1 MGAQPHQQLPGGAGV
16 DEGQGQA
23 MEVVVAP
30 QAAAVATQHVR
41 MDVSTSPV
49 GGT

>member
-23 MEVVVAP
+23 MELSVAP
-30 QAAAVATQHVR
+30 QAAAVPTHQVR
-41 MDVSTSPV
+41 MDVSTSPA